1 MDVKIIEEKA
11 KEIRREIIQMLGES
25 KSGHPGGSLS
35 GADILAALYFSELK
49 IDPANPKWEGRDRFV
64 LSKGHAAPVLYS
76 TLAIKGF
83 FDRGLLKTLRKTGSI
98 LQGHPDMNKVPGVEM
113 STGSLGQ
120 GFSTAVGMAL
130 SFKMYGQSNRVYA
143 LIGDGE
149 SQEGIIWEAAMAAA
163 HYDLDNLVA
172 ILDHNNLQI
181 DGRCSEVM
189 CLGSVSKKW
198 AAFGFHVIEIDGH
211 DVARILAAFE
221 EARQVKGQPVMIV
234 AHTIKGKGVS
244 FMEDKAEWHGVAPNA
259 EQVDQALIELKQG
272 V

>member
-1 MDVKIIEEKA
+1 
-11 KEIRREIIQMLGES
+11 
-25 KSGHPGGSLS
+25 
-35 GADILAALYFSELK
+35 
-49 IDPANPKWEGRDRFV
+49 
-64 LSKGHAAPVLYS
+64 
-76 TLAIKGF
+76 
-83 FDRGLLKTLRKTGSI
+83 
-98 LQGHPDMNKVPGVEM
+98 
-113 STGSLGQ
+113 
-120 GFSTAVGMAL
+120 
-130 SFKMYGQSNRVYA
+130 
-143 LIGDGE
+143 
-149 SQEGIIWEAAMAAA
+149 MAAA
-163 HYDLDNLVA
+163 HYNLDNLVA